1 MTLNSKHRQKKEQ
14 LKNNDAETQKTKH
27 RNKKKQVENT
37 ILFKPLS

>member
-27 RNKKKQVENT
+27 RNKKKAGRKYNL
-37 ILFKPLS
+37 I